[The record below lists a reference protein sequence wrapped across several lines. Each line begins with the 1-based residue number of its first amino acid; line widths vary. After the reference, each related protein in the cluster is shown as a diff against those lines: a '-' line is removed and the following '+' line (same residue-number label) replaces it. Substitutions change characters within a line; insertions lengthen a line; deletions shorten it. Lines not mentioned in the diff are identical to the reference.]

1 MKKKRRIVN
10 WSEVEEEIKNHIIY
24 ELRFLFPEIK
34 TLKRRAKRY
43 ARTSYGS
50 PRMLCIFHQ
59 EKTPSLACSMNRG
72 LFHCFGC
79 GQGGSII
86 DYYVHRKEVDY
97 HQAVVE
103 LARIFKIKICW
114 ANV

>member
-34 TLKRRAKRY
+34 TLKRRSRH
-43 ARTSYGS
+43 SYSS
-50 PRMLCIFHQ
+50 PRMLCPFHQ
-59 EKTPSLACSMNRG
+59 EKTPSFSCCRHYG
-72 LFHCFGC
+72 LFNCLGC
-79 GQGGSII
+79 GESGSII

-114 ANV
+114 SNV